1 MTLDVSALM
10 EVDAFLN
17 ANRERIE
24 ADEVLLERLND
35 LIETHRLS
43 ISIPTHGRFLHYTI
57 EPSYPLLEIMAEL
70 GGKNADASKK

>member
-1 MTLDVSALM
+1 MAEAVARMTLDVSALM

-35 LIETHRLS
+35 LNETHRLS
-43 ISIPTHGRFLHYTI
+43 ISIPTPGRFLHYTI

-70 GGKNADASKK
+70 GR